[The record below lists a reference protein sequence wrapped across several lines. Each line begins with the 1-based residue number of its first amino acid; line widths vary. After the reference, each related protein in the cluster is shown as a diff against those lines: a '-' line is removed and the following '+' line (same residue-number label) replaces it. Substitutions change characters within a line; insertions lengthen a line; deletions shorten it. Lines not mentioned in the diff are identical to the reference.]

1 MSPTITHRTL
11 RRTFREGAC
20 PILEVTCSYPCL
32 GVESALGEAVQGPE
46 EGKSL
51 LPEVARFNEAYGRMA
66 EDFLRWAGGEPLE
79 TAQCAFWA
87 AGPSAVHSFD
97 RRTVACDMAA
107 SLSEKM
113 GELWVTRCLRTGSRR
128 GGAVERERIET
139 DVWRWPELT
148 LRVLRKKQ
156 VFRP

>member
-11 RRTFREGAC
+11 RRIFREGVC

-32 GVESALGEAVQGPE
+32 GGSSDSEEGEPLAPEAV
-46 EGKSL
+46 
-51 LPEVARFNEAYGRMA
+51 RFNDAYGRMA
-66 EDFLRWAGGEPLE
+66 EGFLRWVEGEPLE
-79 TAQCAFWA
+79 AARLAFRE
-87 AGPSAVHSFD
+87 AGSRAVHSFD
-97 RRTVACDMAA
+97 RRTVACDMTAA
-107 SLSEKM
+107 LPEKA
-113 GELWVTRCLRTGSRR
+113 GELWVTRRLRTGSRR

-148 LRVLRKKQ
+148 LRIPRKKQ